1 MATSSSGSGDDEDA
15 RSTALFDPD
24 TVFPV
29 SGVGGDNVP
38 DVLKQKADKSAGEAT
53 GNGSLYA
60 QRERARAAG
69 SLPADVVKRIAD
81 RAERAARQRKS

>member
-1 MATSSSGSGDDEDA
+1 MASSSGSGDDEDA

-38 DVLKQKADKSAGEAT
+38 EVLKQKTEKSADEGVGT
-53 GNGSLYA
+53 GSLYA
-60 QRERARAAG
+60 QRERARTVG
-69 SLPADVVKRIAD
+69 SLPDEVVKRIAD
-81 RAERAARQRKS
+81 RLERAASQRKA

>member
-1 MATSSSGSGDDEDA
+1 MAASSSGSGDDEDA

-38 DVLKQKADKSAGEAT
+38 DVLKQKSDKSADEAT
-53 GNGSLYA
+53 GTGSLYA
-60 QRERARAAG
+60 QRERARVAG

-81 RAERAARQRKS
+81 RAEGKARKP